1 MLVCVVV
8 LWFCGVVLSRY
19 VKVKYGG
26 KIRGKE
32 MQAREYIV
40 YSIEYQ
46 LSWCTYTIEGFRSLS
61 LASLCCLISLL
72 LSFLENASL
81 TESSL
86 ARLATLE
93 GL

>member
-19 VKVKYGG
+19 VKVKHGG

-40 YSIEYQ
+40 YSI
-46 LSWCTYTIEGFRSLS
+46 
-61 LASLCCLISLL
+61 
-72 LSFLENASL
+72 
-81 TESSL
+81 
-86 ARLATLE
+86 
-93 GL
+93 